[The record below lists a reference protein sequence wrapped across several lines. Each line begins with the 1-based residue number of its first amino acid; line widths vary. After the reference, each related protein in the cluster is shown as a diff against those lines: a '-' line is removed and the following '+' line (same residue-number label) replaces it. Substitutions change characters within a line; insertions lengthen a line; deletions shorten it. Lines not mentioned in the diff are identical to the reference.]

1 VGESDDP
8 ELEETGLLHEEVLV
22 YLEFWA
28 IAADDPLDALEH
40 RLALDGLP

>member
-28 IAADDPLDALEH
+28 IALDGVED